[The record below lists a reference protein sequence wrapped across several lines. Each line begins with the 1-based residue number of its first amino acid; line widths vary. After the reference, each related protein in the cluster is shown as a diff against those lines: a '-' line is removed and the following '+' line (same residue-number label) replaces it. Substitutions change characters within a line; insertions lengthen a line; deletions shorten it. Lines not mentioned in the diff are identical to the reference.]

1 MSTSDAAAAVEEAET
16 NVSRLD
22 SELSSEE
29 TKESELRA
37 KLLSMTSGGDA
48 SFATA
53 VGDHSFAL
61 DRSADGGAI
70 LRGITGVGGGDA
82 NAAATSDGSDDGMVT
97 PRGGDASTISD
108 VGTPLS
114 PADARAAERL
124 LAELDAQVER
134 VRDVKAKKDAAAKA
148 AAQAKAAAATAED
161 AASAARAERE
171 NTALALRESSRVA
184 VAAGADAG
192 DIADALLSHGI
203 EPDAS
208 ILLAGGTPGARR
220 AKEMDD
226 DAGIESGEIQAS
238 IADAA
243 AQAANAPKTP
253 EMAAAATE
261 APKEEPKGGKKGK
274 KGRK

>member
-82 NAAATSDGSDDGMVT
+82 NAAATSDGSDYGMVT
-97 PRGGDASTISD
+97 PRGGDSSTISD

-124 LAELDAQVER
+124 LAELDAQGER

-171 NTALALRESSRVA
+171 NTALALRES
-184 VAAGADAG
+184 
-192 DIADALLSHGI
+192 
-203 EPDAS
+203 
-208 ILLAGGTPGARR
+208 
-220 AKEMDD
+220 
-226 DAGIESGEIQAS
+226 
-238 IADAA
+238 
-243 AQAANAPKTP
+243 
-253 EMAAAATE
+253 
-261 APKEEPKGGKKGK
+261 
-274 KGRK
+274 